1 MNTVHTAYIGLGS
14 NLGDRRALIEGA
26 AERLRAAPMVL
37 DVQLSSLYETEAVGG
52 PPGQGMYL
60 NAAGRLETMLQP
72 HGLLSLMMA
81 IEHELGR
88 ERREHWGPRTIDLD

>member
-60 NAAGRLETMLQP
+60 NAAGR
-72 HGLLSLMMA
+72 SF
-81 IEHELGR
+81 
-88 ERREHWGPRTIDLD
+88 